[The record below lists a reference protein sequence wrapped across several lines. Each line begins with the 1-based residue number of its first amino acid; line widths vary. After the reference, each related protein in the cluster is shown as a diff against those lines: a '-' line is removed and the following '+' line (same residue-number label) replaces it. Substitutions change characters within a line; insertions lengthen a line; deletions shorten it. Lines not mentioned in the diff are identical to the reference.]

1 MLDNHFKFVSPVTV
15 QALHSLLLCQ
25 HRFIYHAI
33 SLFLQDSPSFHSAH
47 SSVNGSPNAQPSR
60 DIHKKLRLLA
70 VKLQQTSENTQQEL
84 GEVFNDIHE
93 LEEQLENNP
102 AGIVSE

>member
-1 MLDNHFKFVSPVTV
+1 MYYCTSIAFSI
-15 QALHSLLLCQ
+15 ALLTSIHLS
-25 HRFIYHAI
+25 HYF
-33 SLFLQDSPSFHSAH
+33 SLFIQDSPSFHSAH
-47 SSVNGSPNAQPSR
+47 SSVNGSPNAQQSR

>member
-1 MLDNHFKFVSPVTV
+1 MILHHFVEFMITTIF
-15 QALHSLLLCQ
+15 LC
-25 HRFIYHAI
+25 I
-33 SLFLQDSPSFHSAH
+33 QDSPSFHSAH
-47 SSVNGSPNAQPSR
+47 SSVNGSPNAQQSR